1 MATNVDNSSR
11 DSDVNGTIE
20 VSTVEG
26 SCSDEFPTRSPDLV
40 LQEVEHESN
49 NVSFAVGESFK
60 SFEELKM
67 KVKQYE
73 VKNFVQFWIRDS
85 RTVKSAQKRLTKKLN
100 EKIVYYEVVFCCI
113 HGGKKFKSKGDG
125 KRLSS

>member
-49 NVSFAVGESFK
+49 VSFAVGESFK

-73 VKNFVQFWIRDS
+73 VKNQVQ
-85 RTVKSAQKRLTKKLN
+85 KSQ
-100 EKIVYYEVVFCCI
+100 Y
-113 HGGKKFKSKGDG
+113 
-125 KRLSS
+125 